1 MNIIDRFT
9 EQHYQIIALCKEMK
23 IRAMIE
29 NLENDVISVYELQE
43 DLNETL
49 GAHLRLEDLSLY
61 PMLLEHENSK
71 IRDNALKL
79 QGEVS
84 SCTLAHTQYQKK
96 YASQQ
101 SIKDNI
107 YEYSEDTQKLA
118 TAILE
123 RIQKEEIQLY
133 SLLR

>member
-23 IRAMIE
+23 IRARIE
-29 NLENDVISVYELQE
+29 NLENDVESVYELQE

-61 PMLLEHENSK
+61 PMLLEHENTE
-71 IRDNALKL
+71 IRNNALRL

-84 SCTLAHTQYQKK
+84 SCTQVHIEYQKK

-107 YEYSEDTQKLA
+107 QAYSEDTQNLA
-118 TAILE
+118 TSILE
-123 RIQKEEIQLY
+123 RIQKEETQLY